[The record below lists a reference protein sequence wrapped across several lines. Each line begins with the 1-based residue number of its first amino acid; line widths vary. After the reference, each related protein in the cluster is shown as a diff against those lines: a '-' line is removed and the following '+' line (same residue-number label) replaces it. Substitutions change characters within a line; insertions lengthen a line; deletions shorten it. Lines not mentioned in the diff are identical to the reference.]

1 MRTNHLDTQRNHSI
15 CFEENGAYPETYIGQ
30 GSNFGFNGGMLVDQT
45 DDPRIKDAVKIAYL
59 KKMWD
64 NKSRLFTGTT
74 TDVTK
79 KMREVAV

>member
-45 DDPRIKDAVKIAYL
+45 DDPRIKDAV
-59 KKMWD
+59 
-64 NKSRLFTGTT
+64 
-74 TDVTK
+74 
-79 KMREVAV
+79 

>member
-1 MRTNHLDTQRNHSI
+1 MEPIRKLISDKALILVLT
-15 CFEENGAYPETYIGQ
+15 
-30 GSNFGFNGGMLVDQT
+30 GGMLVDQT
-45 DDPRIKDAVKIAYL
+45 DAPRIKDAVKIAYL

>member
-1 MRTNHLDTQRNHSI
+1 MEPIRKLISDKALILVLT
-15 CFEENGAYPETYIGQ
+15 GAC
-30 GSNFGFNGGMLVDQT
+30 L

>member
-59 KKMWD
+59 KKCGIIKAGYLQERQQM
-64 NKSRLFTGTT
+64 
-74 TDVTK
+74 
-79 KMREVAV
+79 